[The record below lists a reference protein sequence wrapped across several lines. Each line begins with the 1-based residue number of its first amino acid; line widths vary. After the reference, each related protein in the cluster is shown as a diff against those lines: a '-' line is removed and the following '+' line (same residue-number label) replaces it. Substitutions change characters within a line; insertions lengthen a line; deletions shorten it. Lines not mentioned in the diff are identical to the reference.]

1 MFMDKKIFMLSNN
14 IVKLDKDFYRS
25 LQVNAN

>member
-14 IVKLDKDFYRS
+14 IVKLDKYFYRS